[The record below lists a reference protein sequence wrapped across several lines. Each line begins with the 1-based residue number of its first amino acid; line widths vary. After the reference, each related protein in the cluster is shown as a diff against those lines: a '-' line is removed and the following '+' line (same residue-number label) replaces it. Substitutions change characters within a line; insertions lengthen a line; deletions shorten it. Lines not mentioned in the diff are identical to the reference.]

1 MTTKQNATE
10 HLNALIQV
18 SRTVNAHLEL
28 DAVLADVMAVT
39 AEVMEVEA
47 SSLVLV
53 DQDSGDLLFHITQG
67 EKAEP
72 MKRIRMKPGE
82 GIVGWVVQH
91 GKSTV
96 VNDVEK
102 DPRFFRNADKK
113 SGFKT
118 RAILCVP
125 LATTNRLWG
134 AIEVMNKVT
143 GEQFGHGDVVLC
155 EAIADLAAIAVENA
169 MLHREI
175 VKTERLAA
183 IGQTVAGI
191 SHCIKNMLTGV
202 RGGLSLMELAGQSRD
217 WDLSDRGFDILRRNL
232 DRLSSL
238 VLDMLDY
245 SKERTPMKMLTGLG
259 EMFEEMRGSI
269 DGEAKQKEIEIEIEL
284 AEDARKVQI
293 DAQQIYR
300 CMLNLVHNAMDA
312 TPTGGKVRIQ
322 TERSTSRAVLRRL
335 NAPKAEAVIII
346 RIGDTGTGIDAE
358 NRTVI
363 FEPFFST
370 KGSRGTGLGL
380 ACTRKV
386 ILEHGGAIEL
396 ETSAPDPAVF
406 AIYLPE

>member
-183 IGQTVAGI
+183 IGQTVAGLA
-191 SHCIKNMLTGV
+191 HCIKNVLNGIQGGSYMVDSGLTKHDSARLEKGWEIVKKNNAFMTDLVMDMLT
-202 RGGLSLMELAGQSRD
+202 
-217 WDLSDRGFDILRRNL
+217 
-232 DRLSSL
+232 
-238 VLDMLDY
+238 Y
-245 SKERTPMKMLTGLG
+245 SKEREPEYEECNPNKLLEDVCDLMKAKAAERGVALVVDPGAVPDKVMLDPKGI
-259 EMFEEMRGSI
+259 R
-269 DGEAKQKEIEIEIEL
+269 
-284 AEDARKVQI
+284 
-293 DAQQIYR
+293 R
-300 CMLNLVHNAMDA
+300 CLMNLVSNAVDA
-312 TPTGGKVRIQ
+312 CVAADTKKVGL
-322 TERSTSRAVLRRL
+322 SSGPLGSDS
-335 NAPKAEAVIII
+335 I
-346 RIGDTGTGIDAE
+346 RIEVSDTGCGIPQEDVE
-358 NRTVI
+358 KLFRM
-363 FEPFFST
+363 FFST
-370 KGSRGTGLGL
+370 KGSKGTGLGL
-380 ACTRKV
+380 AVTRK
-386 ILEHGGAIEL
+386 IISEHKGTIKV
-396 ETSAPDPAVF
+396 TSAEGQGTKVALD
-406 AIYLPE
+406 LPVTRDLDSNAEA